1 MTDACHSGSQ
11 NALQR
16 PLISVMAPPLL
27 PHSREA
33 RTGASEIKFL
43 IDTPLGVEIA
53 AWARRRLDPDP
64 HGGGPFGDE
73 YRITSLYLDTDRL
86 DVLHARGSFGR
97 SKYRVRRYGA
107 SDVVFLERKLRKPGL
122 LHKRRTLAPLSELP
136 RLKELEPAH
145 GWPGLWFH
153 RRLLARRLQPTCEL
167 SYTRI
172 ARALHHGDSL
182 FRLTVDSGL
191 RARSIG
197 ELAFGH
203 GENIVV
209 NDLRMVLELKYQHD
223 LPALFKE
230 LLGDFSIS
238 PVAGS
243 KYRLGMAALGHV

>member
-1 MTDACHSGSQ
+1 M
-11 NALQR
+11 
-16 PLISVMAPPLL
+16 
-27 PHSREA
+27 
-33 RTGASEIKFL
+33 
-43 IDTPLGVEIA
+43 
-53 AWARRRLDPDP
+53 
-64 HGGGPFGDE
+64 
-73 YRITSLYLDTDRL
+73 
-86 DVLHARGSFGR
+86 
-97 SKYRVRRYGA
+97 
-107 SDVVFLERKLRKPGL
+107 FLERKLRKPGL

-136 RLKELEPAH
+136 RLNELEPAH

-172 ARALHHGDSL
+172 ARVRQHGDSL
-182 FRLTVDSGL
+182 FRLTVDSVL

-209 NDLRMVLELKYQHD
+209 NDLRMVLELKYRHD

-238 PVAGS
+238 SVAGS
-243 KYRLGMAALGHV
+243 KYRLGMAALGHA